1 MDGVARPMAVGSH
14 GKKPS
19 DGSHRMVPDA
29 GNSNAGV
36 ARTDAGD
43 ADARRSEGTRTFLR
57 AVNIVPDAL
66 LTRLG
71 AFEKGRPGTML
82 AALEAGAKKPLP
94 GD

>member
-1 MDGVARPMAVGSH
+1 
-14 GKKPS
+14 
-19 DGSHRMVPDA
+19 MVPDA

-82 AALEAGAKKPLP
+82 AALEAGAKNRCPATEKFRRHTRVRQVREA
-94 GD
+94 DFA

>member
-1 MDGVARPMAVGSH
+1 MDGVARPMAVRLARETQRRV
-14 GKKPS
+14 PS
-19 DGSHRMVPDA
+19 QWCPDA